1 MKSFVFK
8 LKALLRLKENK
19 RDVALSQFA
28 GSVQVVEKLNTK
40 LTEARDRQEVVFQL
54 MQERQKGIFR
64 GQQIQSLQSSL
75 DLERECISKI
85 ELELKQAQEI
95 KVSRREIFLSK
106 DSEYKA
112 VLKLQE
118 KQKEAHY
125 FQENSKEQKELEDII
140 GARFLFQR
148 INRQAYFMKFSA
160 SVIVL
165 LAVLMSVA
173 SAGLM
178 LFLHF
183 DDLFKPAPVVK
194 AEFTSVEFD
203 ADDTSYSPAETH
215 SMNQL
220 SKELSL
226 LKDKLLEREKDLDA
240 RESALSMDVES
251 LEKQKREL
259 NRIQDDLSS
268 RLAEFESKK
277 GKDLS
282 EEKLK
287 EYKDT
292 ANRWIE
298 MGPEVASVEIQNWR
312 QKRRFEEALGI
323 FEMLKAEDK
332 APIIAFMLNS
342 DQDDL
347 IELADALAMRDRGLL
362 PSVSME

>member
-1 MKSFVFK
+1 MK
-8 LKALLRLKENK
+8 
-19 RDVALSQFA
+19 LS
-28 GSVQVVEKLNTK
+28 
-40 LTEARDRQEVVFQL
+40 
-54 MQERQKGIFR
+54 
-64 GQQIQSLQSSL
+64 SSL
-75 DLERECISKI
+75 
-85 ELELKQAQEI
+85 
-95 KVSRREIFLSK
+95 
-106 DSEYKA
+106 
-112 VLKLQE
+112 
-118 KQKEAHY
+118 
-125 FQENSKEQKELEDII
+125 
-140 GARFLFQR
+140 
-148 INRQAYFMKFSA
+148 
-160 SVIVL
+160 IVL
-165 LAVLMSVA
+165 LAVVMSVT

-178 LFLHF
+178 LFLNF

-226 LKDKLLEREKDLDA
+226 LKEKLLDSEKDLDA
-240 RESALSMDVES
+240 RESALAMD
-251 LEKQKREL
+251 LEQLERQKREL

-268 RLAEFESKK
+268 KLSEFEARK

-292 ANRWIE
+292 AKRWVE

-312 QKRRFEEALGI
+312 QKRRFEEALSI

-342 DQDDL
+342 DEDDL

-362 PSVSME
+362 PSVNVD

>member
-1 MKSFVFK
+1 
-8 LKALLRLKENK
+8 
-19 RDVALSQFA
+19 
-28 GSVQVVEKLNTK
+28 
-40 LTEARDRQEVVFQL
+40 
-54 MQERQKGIFR
+54 
-64 GQQIQSLQSSL
+64 
-75 DLERECISKI
+75 
-85 ELELKQAQEI
+85 
-95 KVSRREIFLSK
+95 
-106 DSEYKA
+106 
-112 VLKLQE
+112 
-118 KQKEAHY
+118 
-125 FQENSKEQKELEDII
+125 
-140 GARFLFQR
+140 
-148 INRQAYFMKFSA
+148 MKFSA
-160 SVIVL
+160 SVIVI
-165 LAVLMSVA
+165 LAVLLSVS

-178 LFLHF
+178 LFLNY
-183 DDLFKPAPVVK
+183 DDLFKPAPIVK

-226 LKDKLLEREKDLDA
+226 LKDKLLEREKDLDS
-240 RESALSMDVES
+240 RESALSMDLES

-259 NRIQDDLSS
+259 NRIQDDLSTK
-268 RLAEFESKK
+268 LAEFESRK

-282 EEKLK
+282 EEKMK

-292 ANRWIE
+292 AKRWVE

-312 QKRRFEEALGI
+312 QKRRFEEALSI

-362 PSVSME
+362 PSVSLE

>member
-1 MKSFVFK
+1 
-8 LKALLRLKENK
+8 
-19 RDVALSQFA
+19 
-28 GSVQVVEKLNTK
+28 
-40 LTEARDRQEVVFQL
+40 
-54 MQERQKGIFR
+54 
-64 GQQIQSLQSSL
+64 
-75 DLERECISKI
+75 
-85 ELELKQAQEI
+85 
-95 KVSRREIFLSK
+95 
-106 DSEYKA
+106 
-112 VLKLQE
+112 
-118 KQKEAHY
+118 
-125 FQENSKEQKELEDII
+125 
-140 GARFLFQR
+140 
-148 INRQAYFMKFSA
+148 MKFSA
-160 SVIVL
+160 SVIVI
-165 LAVLMSVA
+165 LAVLLSVS

-178 LFLHF
+178 LFLNY

-226 LKDKLLEREKDLDA
+226 LKDKLLEREKDLDS
-240 RESALSMDVES
+240 RESALSMDLES

-259 NRIQDDLSS
+259 NRIQDDLSTK
-268 RLAEFESKK
+268 LAEFESMK

-292 ANRWIE
+292 AKRWVE

-362 PSVSME
+362 PSVSLE

>member
-1 MKSFVFK
+1 
-8 LKALLRLKENK
+8 
-19 RDVALSQFA
+19 
-28 GSVQVVEKLNTK
+28 
-40 LTEARDRQEVVFQL
+40 
-54 MQERQKGIFR
+54 
-64 GQQIQSLQSSL
+64 
-75 DLERECISKI
+75 
-85 ELELKQAQEI
+85 
-95 KVSRREIFLSK
+95 
-106 DSEYKA
+106 
-112 VLKLQE
+112 
-118 KQKEAHY
+118 
-125 FQENSKEQKELEDII
+125 
-140 GARFLFQR
+140 
-148 INRQAYFMKFSA
+148 MKFSA
-160 SVIVL
+160 SVIVI
-165 LAVLMSVA
+165 LAVLLSVS

-178 LFLHF
+178 LFLNY
-183 DDLFKPAPVVK
+183 DDLFKPAPKVK

-226 LKDKLLEREKDLDA
+226 LKDKLLEREKDLDS
-240 RESALSMDVES
+240 RESALSMDLES

-268 RLAEFESKK
+268 KLAEFESMK

-292 ANRWIE
+292 AKRWVE
-298 MGPEVASVEIQNWR
+298 MVPEVASVEIQNWR
-312 QKRRFEEALGI
+312 QKRRFEEALSI

-362 PSVSME
+362 PSVSLE

>member
-1 MKSFVFK
+1 
-8 LKALLRLKENK
+8 
-19 RDVALSQFA
+19 
-28 GSVQVVEKLNTK
+28 
-40 LTEARDRQEVVFQL
+40 
-54 MQERQKGIFR
+54 
-64 GQQIQSLQSSL
+64 
-75 DLERECISKI
+75 
-85 ELELKQAQEI
+85 
-95 KVSRREIFLSK
+95 
-106 DSEYKA
+106 
-112 VLKLQE
+112 
-118 KQKEAHY
+118 
-125 FQENSKEQKELEDII
+125 
-140 GARFLFQR
+140 
-148 INRQAYFMKFSA
+148 MKFSA

-178 LFLHF
+178 LFLNF
-183 DDLFKPAPVVK
+183 DDLFKLDPVVK

-240 RESALSMDVES
+240 RESALSMDLES

>member
-1 MKSFVFK
+1 
-8 LKALLRLKENK
+8 
-19 RDVALSQFA
+19 
-28 GSVQVVEKLNTK
+28 
-40 LTEARDRQEVVFQL
+40 
-54 MQERQKGIFR
+54 
-64 GQQIQSLQSSL
+64 
-75 DLERECISKI
+75 
-85 ELELKQAQEI
+85 
-95 KVSRREIFLSK
+95 
-106 DSEYKA
+106 
-112 VLKLQE
+112 
-118 KQKEAHY
+118 
-125 FQENSKEQKELEDII
+125 
-140 GARFLFQR
+140 
-148 INRQAYFMKFSA
+148 MKFSA
-160 SVIVL
+160 SVIVI
-165 LAVLMSVA
+165 LAVLLSVS

-178 LFLHF
+178 LFLNY

-226 LKDKLLEREKDLDA
+226 LKDKLLEREKDLDP
-240 RESALSMDVES
+240 RESALSMDLES

-259 NRIQDDLSS
+259 NRIQEDLSS
-268 RLAEFESKK
+268 KLAEFESMK

-292 ANRWIE
+292 SKRWVE

-312 QKRRFEEALGI
+312 QKRRFEEALSI

-362 PSVSME
+362 PSVSLE